1 MKMAVQILVS
11 SILEILLFGLIPFFW
26 WLIGWRK
33 KEGFLSWLG
42 FRRVER
48 KKEAALY
55 SAVIMI
61 VFFAVGCFALYLIRD
76 VESAVSQF
84 EGLGFARLP
93 AVVLYAMLN
102 TSLPEEIFFRGFLL
116 KRLANVFPFPTA
128 NMMQSIVFGMLHGMM
143 FIVYVGLVRG
153 ILLVI
158 CTGGIA
164 YAMGY
169 VNERK
174 ANGAIYPSWM
184 IHFASNLFSGVLSL
198 FSVI

>member
-1 MKMAVQILVS
+1 MVVGILLS
-11 SILEILLFGLIPFFW
+11 SILEILLFGLIPFLW

-33 KEGFLSWLG
+33 RERFLSWLG

-48 KKEAALY
+48 KRETALY
-55 SAVIMI
+55 SAVILI
-61 VFFAVGCFALYLIRD
+61 AFFAVGCFALYLIRD

-84 EGLGFARLP
+84 EGLGFGGLP
-93 AVVLYAMLN
+93 AVVLYALVN

-116 KRLANVFPFPTA
+116 KRLESVCPFFAANLI
-128 NMMQSIVFGMLHGMM
+128 QSVVFGMLHGAM
-143 FIVYVGLVRG
+143 FFVYVGVWKAV
-153 ILLVI
+153 LLLL

-184 IHFASNLFSGVLSL
+184 IHFVSNLFSGALAL
-198 FSVI
+198 FSIV

>member
-1 MKMAVQILVS
+1 MMVQILLS
-11 SILEILLFGLIPFFW
+11 SILEIFLFGLIPFLW

-33 KEGFLSWLG
+33 RESFLAWLG

-48 KKEAALY
+48 KKEIALY
-55 SAVIMI
+55 SAVILI
-61 VFFAVGCFALYLIRD
+61 AFLAVGCLAIYLIRD

-84 EGLGFARLP
+84 GGLGFAGLP
-93 AVVLYAMLN
+93 AVVLYALLN

-116 KRLANVFPFPTA
+116 KRLENVYFFPTA

-143 FIVYVGLVRG
+143 FIAYVGIVRAV
-153 ILLVI
+153 LLTI

-184 IHFASNLFSGVLSL
+184 IHFSSNLFSGVLSL